1 MKKFEELLNQVS
13 AAAAE
18 KVANKTKKIFEL
30 AKIII
35 DEFGWDSF
43 KEFYRKSD
51 ESQIYLGFDR
61 KDPSGS
67 RTRTNAAECYL
78 VVDTSGNGCLAIDT
92 GRSLETTEPTYHR
105 LRRIYEE
112 DIVKSIQLSNDWFN
126 QWKGLFDR
134 NNRIDEYIINNLN
147 YHVYSKLIEH
157 DQNIKTLFKSEKEFR
172 ESEFGFNLS
181 TEAKVKVDE
190 IMEYLIS
197 EAEK

>member
-1 MKKFEELLNQVS
+1 MKKFEELLTQVS

-18 KVANKTKKIFEL
+18 KVANKTRKIFEL
-30 AKIII
+30 AKIIL

-61 KDPSGS
+61 KDPSG
-67 RTRTNAAECYL
+67 RITATECYL
-78 VVDTSGNGCLAIDT
+78 VVDISGNGCLAIDT
-92 GRSLETTEPTYHR
+92 GRSLKTTVSSYHR

-112 DIVKSIQLSNDWFN
+112 DIDNIQLSNDWFN
-126 QWKGLFDR
+126 QWKGLIDR
-134 NNRIDEYIINNLN
+134 NNRIDEYIINDLN
-147 YHVYSKLIEH
+147 YHVYNKLIER
-157 DQNIKTLFKSEKEFR
+157 DRNIKTLFESEKEFR

>member
-1 MKKFEELLNQVS
+1 MKKFEELLTQVS

-18 KVANKTKKIFEL
+18 KVANKTIKIFEL
-30 AKIII
+30 VKIIL

-43 KEFYRKSD
+43 KEFYKRSD

-61 KDPSGS
+61 KDKY
-67 RTRTNAAECYL
+67 TRITANECYL

-92 GRSLETTEPTYHR
+92 GRSLKTTVPTYHR
-105 LRRIYEE
+105 LTRIYES
-112 DIVKSIQLSNDWFN
+112 DIIESIQLSNDWFN
-126 QWKGLFDR
+126 QWKGLIDKEHR
-134 NNRIDEYIINNLN
+134 LDERIIDDLN
-147 YHVYSKLIEH
+147 YKVYSRLIER
-157 DQNIKTLFKSEKEFR
+157 DQNIKTLFKSAKEFR
-172 ESEFGFNLS
+172 ESEYGFNLS

>member
-1 MKKFEELLNQVS
+1 MKKFEELLSQVS

-18 KVANKTKKIFEL
+18 KVANKTGKIFEL
-30 AKIII
+30 IKIIL

-61 KDPSGS
+61 KGSSGS
-67 RTRTNAAECYL
+67 STRTTATECYL

-92 GRSLETTEPTYHR
+92 GRSLETTVPTYHR
-105 LRRIYEE
+105 LTRIYEE
-112 DIVKSIQLSNDWFN
+112 DIVKSIRLSNDWFN
-126 QWKGLFDR
+126 QWKGLIDKEHR
-134 NNRIDEYIINNLN
+134 LDERIIDDLN
-147 YHVYSKLIEH
+147 YKVYSKLIER
-157 DQNIKTLFKSEKEFR
+157 DQNIKLLYESEKEFR
-172 ESEFGFNLS
+172 NSEFGFNLS
-181 TEAKVKVDE
+181 AEAKVKVDE

>member
-1 MKKFEELLNQVS
+1 MKKFEELLTQVS

-18 KVANKTKKIFEL
+18 KVANKTRKIFEL
-30 AKIII
+30 VKIIL

-43 KEFYRKSD
+43 KEFYQKSD

-61 KDPSGS
+61 KDPSG
-67 RTRTNAAECYL
+67 RIDATECYL
-78 VVDTSGNGCLAIDT
+78 VVDTCNDCLAIDT
-92 GRSLETTEPTYHR
+92 GKSLRTTVPTYHR

-112 DIVKSIQLSNDWFN
+112 DVDKSIQLSNDWFN
-126 QWKGLFDR
+126 QWKGLIDR
-134 NNRIDEYIINNLN
+134 NNRIDEYIINDLN
-147 YHVYSKLIEH
+147 YHVYSKLIER
-157 DQNIKTLFKSEKEFR
+157 DRNIKTLFESAKDFR

-181 TEAKVKVDE
+181 AEAKVKVDE

>member
-1 MKKFEELLNQVS
+1 MKKFEELLSQVS

-18 KVANKTKKIFEL
+18 KVANKTGKIFEL
-30 AKIII
+30 VKIIL

-61 KDPSGS
+61 KDSS
-67 RTRTNAAECYL
+67 TRITANECYL
-78 VVDTSGNGCLAIDT
+78 IVDTSGNGCLAIDT
-92 GRSLETTEPTYHR
+92 GRSLKTTVSSYHR

-126 QWKGLFDR
+126 QWKGLIDR
-134 NNRIDEYIINNLN
+134 NNRIDEYIINDLN

-157 DQNIKTLFKSEKEFR
+157 DRNIKTLFESEKEFR
-172 ESEFGFNLS
+172 ES
-181 TEAKVKVDE
+181 
-190 IMEYLIS
+190 
-197 EAEK
+197 